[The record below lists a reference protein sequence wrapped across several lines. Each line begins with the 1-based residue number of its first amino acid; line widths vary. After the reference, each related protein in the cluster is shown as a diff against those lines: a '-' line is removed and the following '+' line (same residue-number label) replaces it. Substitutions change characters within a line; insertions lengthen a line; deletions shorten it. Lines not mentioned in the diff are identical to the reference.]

1 MKYWRLTTDSLSSIP
16 RAFEQGDFLQVAEA
30 AGEARSPEEELMV
43 GVSLLKVGRETE
55 AVEVLSRVSRR
66 AGELARAYYH
76 LAVVHQGRGEIEQA
90 RSCLELYLAF
100 YPDDDEALDMLQG
113 EDDEESMVDEASPLL
128 ARLYANQG
136 HYRQAVEI
144 YARILSGPGGTPEL
158 KHEARKVQAMHVVK
172 TLEGWLERAR
182 RW

>member
-1 MKYWRLTTDSLSSIP
+1 MAD
-16 RAFEQGDFLQVAEA
+16 A

-55 AVEVLSRVSRR
+55 AVEVLTRVSRR
-66 AGELARAYYH
+66 ASELARAYYH

-90 RSCLELYLAF
+90 RSCLELYLGF
-100 YPDDDEALDMLQG
+100 YPEDDEALDLLQDG
-113 EDDEESMVDEASPLL
+113 EDGGPMMDETSPML

-136 HYRQAVEI
+136 HYRQALEI
-144 YARILSGPGGTPEL
+144 YSRILSGPEITPEL
-158 KHEARKVQAMHVVK
+158 RREARRVQGMHVVK

>member
-1 MKYWRLTTDSLSSIP
+1 LTNIAK
-16 RAFEQGDFLQVAEA
+16 AFEQGDFLQVVEA

-43 GVSLLKVGRETE
+43 GVSLFKVGRETE
-55 AVEVLSRVSRR
+55 AVEVLTRVSRR
-66 AGELARAYYH
+66 AAELARAYYH
-76 LAVVHQGRGEIEQA
+76 LAVVHQGRGEIDQA

-100 YPDDDEALDMLQG
+100 YPDDDEALDLLQ
-113 EDDEESMVDEASPLL
+113 DEGDMEPMVDEASPML

-136 HYRQAVEI
+136 HYRQALEI
-144 YARILSGPGGTPEL
+144 YARILSGPDTTPEL
-158 KHEARKVQAMHVVK
+158 EREARKVEAMHVVK